1 MPIRPIPC
9 RLFPGLAVLA
19 LAVAPLSAAEKSFPI
34 PAGKIGKG
42 ELKTVNGVPV
52 LFLEGTPKE
61 IGRQH
66 GKLVGKHVR
75 ELVSYPR
82 KFLKAVGRER
92 QWPLAAVAGKL
103 LLLKMT
109 ADHRA
114 ELQATIS
121 ASGLDADSVVVANT
135 MLELRRMGGCST
147 LIVGKDRSKTGRVLF
162 GRNFDF
168 PPMGVLDK
176 YGVVTVYRPKG
187 KRAFVSIGFPGLLGV
202 ISGINDAGL
211 CVATLDVY
219 GAKDGSPMFDPGGQP
234 MMFTFR
240 RILEECK
247 SVKEAHALLKKAKAT
262 TWMNLAVAD
271 ADGGTVFELTPKTV
285 VARRPDRGLL
295 SCTNHFRSDGLCTSK
310 SCRRYASLVK
320 GQAYKKLGLKD
331 LKKLMHDA
339 NQRSWTIQTMIFEP
353 STMKLHVSLLDP
365 PTSNKTFKTLDVKT
379 LLAVRRP
386 SKAVGQ
392 KH

>member
-1 MPIRPIPC
+1 MHHRPIPD
-9 RLFPGLAVLA
+9 RLFSFFAVVA
-19 LAVAPLSAAEKSFPI
+19 LAVAPLSAAEKPYPI
-34 PAGKIGKG
+34 PAGKSGKG
-42 ELKTVNGVPV
+42 ELKTVDGVPV
-52 LFLEGTPKE
+52 MFLEGTPEE

-66 GKLVGKHVR
+66 GKLVGAHVR
-75 ELVSYPR
+75 ELIGYPK

-114 ELQATIS
+114 ELQAAIT

-147 LIVGKDRSKTGRVLF
+147 LIVGKDRSQTGQVLF

-176 YGVVTVYRPKG
+176 YGLVTVYRPKG

-219 GAKDGSPMFDPGGQP
+219 GAKDGSPMFDPAGQP

-271 ADGGTVFELTPKTV
+271 PDGGTVFELTPKTV
-285 VARRPDRGLL
+285 VPRKPDHSLL
-295 SCTNHFRSDGLCTSK
+295 ACTNHFRSDALCTSK
-310 SCRRYASLVK
+310 TCRRYAALIKSR
-320 GQAYKKLGLKD
+320 AYKKLGLKD
-331 LKKLMHDA
+331 LKTLMHDA

-353 STMKLHVSLLDP
+353 AAMKLHVSLTDP
-365 PTSNKTFKTLDVKT
+365 PTSNKTFRTLDVRK

-392 KH
+392 E